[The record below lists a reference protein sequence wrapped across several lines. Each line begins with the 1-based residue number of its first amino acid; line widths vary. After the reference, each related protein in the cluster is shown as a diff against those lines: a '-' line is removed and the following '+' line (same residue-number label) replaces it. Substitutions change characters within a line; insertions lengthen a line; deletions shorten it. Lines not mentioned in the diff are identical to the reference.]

1 MYNKASC
8 DKHAMEV
15 HESWEYA
22 RPTIDLCK
30 TWNGWLWWNYAKFE
44 MVDQKWSINYYFTF
58 SDVTILIYNI
68 SKVRLVVY

>member
-1 MYNKASC
+1 
-8 DKHAMEV
+8 
-15 HESWEYA
+15 
-22 RPTIDLCK
+22 
-30 TWNGWLWWNYAKFE
+30 LWWNYAKFE